1 MISPVH
7 VIQHDAA
14 QQGALGNQNQDG
26 RWTPS
31 DFTDIRVDEDY
42 ERFYRAQ
49 AASGKKLPPPLD
61 NRTIYNEL
69 PQHMSQG
76 LSVQAQ
82 AALAHRLQ
90 AGGVNGLNGG
100 VHAIQLCI
108 TLHISKSSFTCSV
121 TYSCLCIIRLAKI
134 VKIEEKAVCSGNTVT
149 KADDVAA
156 LCRPGCHSGAAAL
169 QRPLTWHAASPQPTR

>member
-1 MISPVH
+1 MAELS
-7 VIQHDAA
+7 ARCL

-90 AGGVNGLNGG
+90 SGGVNGLNGG
-100 VHAIQLCI
+100 MHSDRSWLLMHA
-108 TLHISKSSFTCSV
+108 V
-121 TYSCLCIIRLAKI
+121 
-134 VKIEEKAVCSGNTVT
+134 
-149 KADDVAA
+149 
-156 LCRPGCHSGAAAL
+156 
-169 QRPLTWHAASPQPTR
+169 

>member
-1 MISPVH
+1 MLLHTS
-7 VIQHDAA
+7 
-14 QQGALGNQNQDG
+14 QGALGNQNQDG

-100 VHAIQLCI
+100 MQVLPSNI
-108 TLHISKSSFTCSV
+108 TP
-121 TYSCLCIIRLAKI
+121 
-134 VKIEEKAVCSGNTVT
+134 KAV
-149 KADDVAA
+149 K
-156 LCRPGCHSGAAAL
+156 AAARL
-169 QRPLTWHAASPQPTR
+169 DRGQADQMGSQYNGVMQA

>member
-1 MISPVH
+1 MADLS
-7 VIQHDAA
+7 ACCL

-31 DFTDIRVDEDY
+31 DFTDIRVDKDY

-90 AGGVNGLNGG
+90 SGGVNGLNGG
-100 VHAIQLCI
+100 MLSDRSWLLMHA
-108 TLHISKSSFTCSV
+108 V
-121 TYSCLCIIRLAKI
+121 
-134 VKIEEKAVCSGNTVT
+134 
-149 KADDVAA
+149 
-156 LCRPGCHSGAAAL
+156 
-169 QRPLTWHAASPQPTR
+169 